1 MAMERISTVA
11 RDRSSRT
18 CRLLSL
24 LAVCAILSAIAV
36 ESCAQA
42 PRPRLKSVRPQR
54 PPQQAQRS
62 DSELDTDTQQSSVDR
77 DATTP
82 RTAAADSELPEHV
95 HPSHPLVPALKLAY
109 ASRKTVRNVRDYTAH
124 FLKKELVGNRY
135 ITHSMDMKF
144 RQQPFSVYLRF
155 REPHDGRQV
164 LYVNG
169 ANNGQILVQEAGI
182 KALAGTIPINP
193 TDPLAMSENRHP
205 ITEIGIANMLEA
217 VIQQWESDGRYGEIN
232 VEYFPKAKLGD
243 FPVRVIRTTHPTRRR
258 QFKFHMTQL
267 YLDDQTLFP
276 VRVEQ
281 FDWPQQAGTPAPQV
295 ELYMYS
301 KVNTNLGLSD
311 QDFDPRQYRLR

>member
-1 MAMERISTVA
+1 MAMERFSTVA

-18 CRLLSL
+18 CGV
-24 LAVCAILSAIAV
+24 LAVFTACAILLTVAAPV
-36 ESCAQA
+36 WAQS
-42 PRPRLKSVRPQR
+42 PRPRLKSIRPQR
-54 PPQQAQRS
+54 PPRQAQRS
-62 DSELDTDTQQSSVDR
+62 DSELSADAQESGVDAG
-77 DATTP
+77 ATNP
-82 RTAAADSELPEHV
+82 RTAAAESELPEHV

-109 ASRKTVRNVRDYTAH
+109 ASRNTVRNVRDYTAH

-144 RQQPFSVYLRF
+144 REQPFSVYLRF

-182 KALAGTIPINP
+182 KALAGTIPLNP

-217 VIQQWESDGRYGEIN
+217 VIQQWESDGRYGEVN

-267 YLDDQTLFP
+267 YLDDQSLFP

-281 FDWPQQAGTPAPQV
+281 FDWPPREGAPPPQV

-301 KVNTNLGLSD
+301 KVNTNQGLTN